1 MFQSDKVARS
11 ARREGLYARVVAIIL
26 KNNQF
31 VSYSHQKKLVNPTN
45 ATEEVYKISCKL
57 LKNTWKGE
65 PIRLIGIRLSDF
77 TSDNQKQVSLF
88 ESESERNVDKLQSV
102 IDNINDKYG
111 NMKVMPA
118 SMKKDKN

>member
-1 MFQSDKVARS
+1 M
-11 ARREGLYARVVAIIL
+11 
-26 KNNQF
+26 
-31 VSYSHQKKLVNPTN
+31 
-45 ATEEVYKISCKL
+45 YKISCEL

-65 PIRLIGIRLSDF
+65 PIRLIGIRLADF

-111 NMKVMPA
+111 NMKVIPA